1 MGLTPAKLEGV
12 LAMRFRLIG
21 IVTFAMSLTG
31 AAQEMPSVD
40 PSVGL
45 PMRGQP
51 AADVLASED

>member
-1 MGLTPAKLEGV
+1 
-12 LAMRFRLIG
+12 MRFRLIG